1 MKNKALLALLIS
13 LIAIIPL
20 KLFSNEEAPNSECF
34 SDIIE
39 KTKIFSSKGQQLNF
53 VIQKDAKKLSV
64 YHIQVDNTKDL
75 VSKLKEKDR
84 NLDKCSF
91 DSAKELFETYQVQF
105 EEYINNNMLIVS
117 PDKREQDNKNI
128 VIFRSK
134 LPKLS
139 NFDTGPRI
147 TELEQEVLSPKEIVD
162 LDNRSNDLIN
172 ATIDI
177 KELFIK
183 NELNQ
188 GDTQYKEAAS
198 ALINMVKDNKWKNIK
213 DNGCQQKDYQTTLD
227 KCQGKQSIISKF
239 KNEDLPTLKHIQI
252 FKNNKEKIDS
262 CFNSE
267 GFNEENCNTNKKIK
281 SESPSEYFKNLI
293 KQKDEEEIY
302 FGQVFMGISESDFD
316 YEEFELE
323 IDTYV
328 NNILVP
334 FITKTKKDIQKEED
348 KKKQEK
354 IDDQKKIND
363 EKKQKKQDE
372 FIELLGGQSK
382 FVSLDLNIDKIL
394 SSAEDLIG
402 ADVSKADLE
411 ELKSLESQIRDL
423 SDKIKEKIQFIN
435 SQEDIDEIINEIKK
449 LKNYKKYKD
458 VKQVKNIIKELDNE
472 KETRK
477 EFISDLN
484 SISSQLIK
492 KVSAFEDKKQLLENS
507 NEQQEKLETKIQE
520 LNDAI
525 TSLEDDLETQSNSK
539 FVYMSLFF
547 ISLLS
552 LFGFTA
558 FYIYKSQ
565 QNKST
570 ADHTLRSSFKDQA
583 KQIIN
588 ENKNLKQELEKYK
601 SQLQSREKTIVNVKE
616 RSFKSRFDDEQT
628 QVIEPKISP
637 LNEMLSFYEGVLR
650 DPNKIDTFI
659 NKYQSIALDR
669 QSRIISQGE
678 TILIKDNKGFSK
690 SNFWLVF
697 IDNRYILLPGRT
709 LNVNVSSL
717 IADNYRYAR
726 DLLSGIFSYKLGN
739 EFKMLQFAE
748 LQKNGDSYKVI
759 AEGSLNLPQT

>member
-1 MKNKALLALLIS
+1 LKNKALLALLIS

-20 KLFSNEEAPNSECF
+20 KLFSNEEVQNSDCF
-34 SDIIE
+34 TDILKTVNKE
-39 KTKIFSSKGQQLNF
+39 KTKGGYNF
-53 VIQKDAKKLSV
+53 VISEDAKYLFL
-64 YHIQVDNTKDL
+64 YARQANNKDDL
-75 VSKLKEKDR
+75 NIKVSQNSLQ
-84 NLDKCSF
+84 KCSF
-91 DSAKELFETYQVQF
+91 ESASDLYESYEEAFEK
-105 EEYINNNMLIVS
+105 YIEQEALIF
-117 PDKREQDNKNI
+117 PPEKRKQDNGNI
-128 VIFRSK
+128 VIFQSSMK
-134 LPKLS
+134 KVPLNS
-139 NFDTGPRI
+139 ESGPPNE
-147 TELEQEVLSPKEIVD
+147 ELEKEALFPKEIID
-162 LDNRSNDLIN
+162 LDNRSDELIK
-172 ATIDI
+172 ATFDI
-177 KELFIK
+177 IELFIK

-198 ALINMVKDNKWKNIK
+198 ALINMVKDKWKNIE
-213 DNGCQQKDYQTTLD
+213 DNGCEQKDYQTTLE
-227 KCQGKQSIISKF
+227 KCQGKQNIISKF

-252 FKNNKEKIDS
+252 FKNNKEKIKS
-262 CFNSE
+262 CFNIE

-281 SESPSEYFKNLI
+281 SESLPKHFEKLISQNEENEKYFE
-293 KQKDEEEIY
+293 D
-302 FGQVFMGISESDFD
+302 VFVGILESDFV

-348 KKKQEK
+348 KKKQEQ

-363 EKKQKKQDE
+363 EKKQRKQEE

-382 FVSLDLNIDKIL
+382 FDSLDLNIDKIL

-423 SDKIKEKIQFIN
+423 SDNIKDEIQFIN
-435 SQEDIDEIINEIKK
+435 SQDDIDEIITKIKN

-458 VKQVKNIIKELDNE
+458 VKQVKNIIKELNNE
-472 KETRK
+472 KEIRK
-477 EFISDLN
+477 KFINDLN

-492 KVSAFEDKKQLLENS
+492 KVSAFEDKKQLLEDS
-507 NEQQEKLETKIQE
+507 NEQQEKLETNIQE
-520 LNDAI
+520 LNDVI
-525 TSLEDDLETQSNSK
+525 TSLKDDLETQSNSK

-570 ADHTLRSSFKDQA
+570 ADHTLRSSFNEQA
-583 KQIIN
+583 KKIVN

-601 SQLQSREKTIVNVKE
+601 SQLQSKEKITENVKE
-616 RSFKSRFDDEQT
+616 KSFKSRFDDEQP

-637 LNEMLSFYEGVLR
+637 LNEMLSFYESVLR

-659 NKYQSIALDR
+659 NKYQAIALDR

-678 TILIKDNKGFSK
+678 TILVKDNKGFSK
-690 SNFWLVF
+690 SNFWMVL

-709 LNVNVSSL
+709 LNINVSSL

-739 EFKMLQFAE
+739 DFNMLQFAE
-748 LQKNGDSYKVI
+748 LEKNGDSYKVI
-759 AEGSLNLPQT
+759 TEGSLSLPQT